1 MNTKS
6 IEYIDKLSREHTL
19 SLEEYTYLIQHQ
31 DAAIQEYC
39 AHKASRVVRSIYGKD
54 IFVRGLIEFSNI
66 CKNDCLYCGIRKSS
80 PCSRYRLDKEDI
92 LACCQEGYELGFRTF
107 VLQSGEDGYFSVYS
121 ILFPT
126 SIKAIP
132 IVRLPF
138 LSDKEVKKVIKS
150 FLRQVPIAICCAMK
164 PQIPNIIKN
173 FIRKPCTLKTAC
185 SAFKIYVTS
194 AMMWE
199 LA

>member
-1 MNTKS
+1 MNW
-6 IEYIDKLSREHTL
+6 D
-19 SLEEYTYLIQHQ
+19 
-31 DAAIQEYC
+31 
-39 AHKASRVVRSIYGKD
+39 
-54 IFVRGLIEFSNI
+54 FVPLCFNPE
-66 CKNDCLYCGIRKSS
+66 KMV
-80 PCSRYRLDKEDI
+80 I
-92 LACCQEGYELGFRTF
+92 LPM
-107 VLQSGEDGYFSVYS
+107 SVYA

-126 SIKAIP
+126 SIKVIL

-199 LA
+199 LAWWSGRLFKRKKIWQWIVNSLKHFARKCVVLGHLFPAIKPPLKTILQEVWKLHFSY

>member
-1 MNTKS
+1 M
-6 IEYIDKLSREHTL
+6 SREHTL

-39 AHKASRVVRSIYGKD
+39 AHKASCVARSIYGKD

-107 VLQSGEDGYFSVYS
+107 VLQSGEDGYFTDERLCDIVSNIHQSY
-121 ILFPT
+121 PDC
-126 SIKAIP
+126 AIT
-132 IVRLPF
+132 L

-164 PQIPNIIKN
+164 LQIPNIIKN

-185 SAFKIYVTS
+185 SAFKIT
-194 AMMWE
+194 
-199 LA
+199 